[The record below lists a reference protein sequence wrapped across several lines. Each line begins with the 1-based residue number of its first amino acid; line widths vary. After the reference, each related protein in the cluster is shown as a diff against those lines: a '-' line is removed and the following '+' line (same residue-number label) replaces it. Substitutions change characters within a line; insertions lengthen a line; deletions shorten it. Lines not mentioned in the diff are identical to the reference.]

1 MGTCVDSLYEKRF
14 LILFF
19 HNKMDKLKA
28 VLTRRED
35 PESAN
40 ITEEDRGFV
49 AEALDASTLSYSTR
63 IKGFAACF
71 VLGVAISILASVLYC
86 LTWNLVTFSL
96 LYTLGNAVA
105 LASTMFLMGPMSQI
119 KRMFDKSRWIATC
132 VMLTFLVLTLCS
144 ALWWQKKGLTVI
156 FCIIQFL
163 AMSWYSIS
171 YIPYARDAIIK
182 AVNTCLG

>member
-1 MGTCVDSLYEKRF
+1 
-14 LILFF
+14 
-19 HNKMDKLKA
+19 MDKLKA

-86 LTWNLVTFSL
+86 LTWNL
-96 LYTLGNAVA
+96 G
-105 LASTMFLMGPMSQI
+105 
-119 KRMFDKSRWIATC
+119 
-132 VMLTFLVLTLCS
+132 
-144 ALWWQKKGLTVI
+144 KKLFCNNYI
-156 FCIIQFL
+156 FQ
-163 AMSWYSIS
+163 
-171 YIPYARDAIIK
+171 
-182 AVNTCLG
+182 